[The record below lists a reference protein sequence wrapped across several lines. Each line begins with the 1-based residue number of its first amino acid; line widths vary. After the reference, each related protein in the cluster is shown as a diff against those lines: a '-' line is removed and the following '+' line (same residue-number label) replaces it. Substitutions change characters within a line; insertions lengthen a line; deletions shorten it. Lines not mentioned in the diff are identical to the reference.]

1 MTPQERAND
10 VVWDSDTEHEPGP
23 AQLQYQHQ
31 QQEQEQLV
39 PNVETNTNI
48 HSHSPFDR
56 NSHFR
61 KPCRHKSLE
70 QLFNKS
76 NSKGDRSAWPSIA
89 RAGKW
94 NSMEQVR
101 KRNDFVGERTRSLP
115 TSRWQSDEGINSG
128 KGVGFWQLSEKL
140 NALRSSRESVAEG
153 KDDSKVKIITAS
165 HEPPGLAVIQNFHS
179 EIQTV
184 NHDALCQLKRR
195 PVPRQRILHGENVAE
210 RLLNDEETSP
220 APNDLTEGSSLKRR
234 NSLVIRRNRSKVN
247 NLNINKLILN
257 VNIKRESVLKLP
269 SAISSVN
276 Q

>member
-1 MTPQERAND
+1 MTLQERAND

-23 AQLQYQHQ
+23 PQPQHQ
-31 QQEQEQLV
+31 QQEQQQQEQEAA
-39 PNVETNTNI
+39 NIERNTNI
-48 HSHSPFDR
+48 HAHSPFNR
-56 NSHFR
+56 NSHLR

-153 KDDSKVKIITAS
+153 RDDSKVKIIAAS
-165 HEPPGLAVIQNFHS
+165 HEPAVVQNFHS

-184 NHDALCQLKRR
+184 NQEDLEQLIRR
-195 PVPRQRILHGENVAE
+195 PAPRQRIFHGENVAA
-210 RLLNDEETSP
+210 RLLNDEETRTAP
-220 APNDLTEGSSLKRR
+220 ADLTEGSSLKRR
-234 NSLVIRRNRSKVN
+234 NSLVIRRNRTEVN
-247 NLNINKLILN
+247 NLKYKQVNKLILN
-257 VNIKRESVLKLP
+257 VNRSKGK
-269 SAISSVN
+269 AF
-276 Q
+276 

>member
-1 MTPQERAND
+1 MTLQERTND

-23 AQLQYQHQ
+23 SQPQHQ
-31 QQEQEQLV
+31 QQEQQRQERQA
-39 PNVETNTNI
+39 PNVETNTNT
-48 HSHSPFDR
+48 HSHSPFNR
-56 NSHFR
+56 NSQLR

-70 QLFNKS
+70 QLLDKS

-115 TSRWQSDEGINSG
+115 TSRWQSDEGINFG

-153 KDDSKVKIITAS
+153 KDDSKVKIIAAS
-165 HEPPGLAVIQNFHS
+165 HEPTVVRNFHS

-184 NHDALCQLKRR
+184 NHEDLEQLIRR
-195 PVPRQRILHGENVAE
+195 PVPRQRIFHGENVAE
-210 RLLNDEETSP
+210 RLVNEEETRAGP
-220 APNDLTEGSSLKRR
+220 VDLADGSSLKRR
-234 NSLVIRRNRSKVN
+234 NSLVIRRNRTKVN
-247 NLNINKLILN
+247 NLKSKQVNKLI
-257 VNIKRESVLKLP
+257 VNR
-269 SAISSVN
+269 
-276 Q
+276 

>member
-1 MTPQERAND
+1 MTLQERAND

-23 AQLQYQHQ
+23 PQPQHQ
-31 QQEQEQLV
+31 QQEQQQQEQEAA
-39 PNVETNTNI
+39 NIERNTNI
-48 HSHSPFDR
+48 HAHSPFNR
-56 NSHFR
+56 NSHLR

-153 KDDSKVKIITAS
+153 RDDSKVKIIAAS
-165 HEPPGLAVIQNFHS
+165 HEPAVVQNFHS

-184 NHDALCQLKRR
+184 NHEDLEQLIRR
-195 PVPRQRILHGENVAE
+195 PAPRQRIFHGENVAE
-210 RLLNDEETSP
+210 RLLNDEETRTTP
-220 APNDLTEGSSLKRR
+220 ADLAEGSSLKRR
-234 NSLVIRRNRSKVN
+234 NSLVIRRNRIKVN
-247 NLNINKLILN
+247 NLKYKQVNKLILN
-257 VNIKRESVLKLP
+257 VNRSKAK
-269 SAISSVN
+269 AF
-276 Q
+276 